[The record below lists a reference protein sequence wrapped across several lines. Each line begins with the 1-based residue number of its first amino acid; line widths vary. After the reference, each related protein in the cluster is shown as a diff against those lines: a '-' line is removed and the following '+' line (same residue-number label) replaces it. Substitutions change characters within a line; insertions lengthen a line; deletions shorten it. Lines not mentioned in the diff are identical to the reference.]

1 MNDDSF
7 YTQLL
12 TRVLTGEASPKEQQ
26 QLQEWANR
34 HPNNQR
40 FIEETR
46 QVWEWSIQHE
56 KRPAVDT
63 AGAWQRLQQHLP
75 PHHLPAH
82 KGTWAAVAIGFV
94 VLIGVGIW
102 WLQPATLPLP
112 PPQPPIMLEEQQ
124 PIFASF
130 ETGANKRRLVVLP
143 DGSKATL
150 NANSSLRYDERFK
163 PRRVELE
170 GEAYFD
176 VVPNVAQPFS
186 IETGRVRTV
195 VLGTTFSVRAYK
207 GKATEVAVFTGK
219 VSVQNKQPSAANR
232 VVLPGEVAI
241 HRKNDGQINITKQ
254 TSSNAL
260 AWRNRELIFENQP
273 LHAVVED
280 LERYFGVTIKG
291 DQKLFNCRYTGTFK
305 QPKLN
310 EVLETIAFAF
320 PSGIDFQS
328 SEDQLVYELTG
339 KGCE

>member
-12 TRVLTGEASPKEQQ
+12 TRVLTGEASKKEQQ
-26 QLQEWANR
+26 QLQKWATKD
-34 HPNNQR
+34 PNNQR

-63 AGAWQRLQQHLP
+63 AGAWQRLQKRLQ
-75 PHHLPAH
+75 PHRPSVH
-82 KGTWAAVAIGFV
+82 KGIWGIVAIGLV
-94 VLIGVGIW
+94 ALIGLGIW
-102 WLQPATLPLP
+102 WSEPDTTP
-112 PPQPPIMLEEQQ
+112 PPPPPMVEEQQ

-130 ETGANKRRLVVLP
+130 KTGVDKRRLVVLP
-143 DGSKATL
+143 DGSKVTL

-163 PRRVELE
+163 PRHIELK

-176 VVPNVAQPFS
+176 VVPNATQPFS
-186 IETGRVRTV
+186 IETEEVRTV

-219 VSVQNKQPSAANR
+219 VSVQNKQPSAASR
-232 VVLPGEVAI
+232 VVLPGEVATR
-241 HRKNDGQINITKQ
+241 RKNDAQINVTKQ
-254 TSSNAL
+254 ASTNVL
-260 AWRNRELIFENQP
+260 AWRNRELVFENQP
-273 LHAVVED
+273 LRVVVED
-280 LERYFGVTIKG
+280 LEHYFGVTIKG
-291 DQKLFNCRYTGTFK
+291 DQKLLNCRYTGTFK

-320 PSGIDFQS
+320 PSGVDFQS
-328 SEDQLVYELTG
+328 SDDQLVYELTG